1 MLNIEKCH
9 DMCIGK
15 DMDENEKFLQI
26 SSQQKMTNNKRNRG
40 FRDKNRSEII
50 ISPTYQKH
58 F

>member
-26 SSQQKMTNNKRNRG
+26 SSKQKMTNSK
-40 FRDKNRSEII
+40 EIEVLEI
-50 ISPTYQKH
+50 KIDRKL
-58 F
+58 